1 MYYKCPDCGKIIDKY
16 NKKCPECGSLISLSD
31 TASKDALLNNENTED
46 FEENMKLLNKRV
58 KWGYRCLVIFSVLLL
73 VGGTALGILFDN
85 VGIAMIFALVLLVI
99 FIVINIKFRLFS
111 CPYCDC
117 MLHRADIFYHQYCP
131 HCGSMIKYDNY
142 TARNNRSL

>member
-1 MYYKCPDCGKIIDKY
+1 MYYKCPDCGKIIEEY
-16 NKKCPECGSLISLSD
+16 SKKCPECGSLISLSD
-31 TASKDALLNNENTED
+31 TASKDALLNKENTED
-46 FEENMKLLNKRV
+46 FEDNMKLLRKRV
-58 KWGYRCLVIFSVLLL
+58 KWGYRCLVIFSILLL
-73 VGGTALGILFDN
+73 VGGTALGIMFDN
-85 VGIAMIFALVLLVI
+85 VGIVMIYAFVLIVI

-131 HCGSMIKYDNY
+131 HCGSAIKYNNY

>member
-131 HCGSMIKYDNY
+131 HCGSAIKYGNY
-142 TARNNRSL
+142 TTRNNRSL

>member
-1 MYYKCPDCGKIIDKY
+1 MFYKCPDCGKIIDKY

-85 VGIAMIFALVLLVI
+85 VGIAMIFALALLVI

-131 HCGSMIKYDNY
+131 HCGSAIKYGNY
-142 TARNNRSL
+142 TTRNNRSL

>member
-1 MYYKCPDCGKIIDKY
+1 MFYKCPDCGKIIDKY

-85 VGIAMIFALVLLVI
+85 VGIAMIFAFVLIVI

-117 MLHRADIFYHQYCP
+117 ILHRADIFYHQYCP
-131 HCGSMIKYDNY
+131 HCGSAIKYGNY
-142 TARNNRSL
+142 TTRNNRSL

>member
-16 NKKCPECGSLISLSD
+16 NIKCPECGSLISLSD
-31 TASKDALLNNENTED
+31 TASKDALLNKENTED
-46 FEENMKLLNKRV
+46 FEENMKLLRKRV

-131 HCGSMIKYDNY
+131 NCGSAIKYDNY
-142 TARNNRSL
+142 TTRNNRLL

>member
-1 MYYKCPDCGKIIDKY
+1 MFYKCPDCGKIIDKY

-73 VGGTALGILFDN
+73 VGGTALGIMFDN
-85 VGIAMIFALVLLVI
+85 IGIVMIYAFVLIVI

-117 MLHRADIFYHQYCP
+117 ILHRADIFYHQYCP
-131 HCGSMIKYDNY
+131 HCGSAIKYGNY
-142 TARNNRSL
+142 TTRNNKSL

>member
-46 FEENMKLLNKRV
+46 FEENMKLLNKRI

-131 HCGSMIKYDNY
+131 HCGSAIKYGNY
-142 TARNNRSL
+142 TTRNNRSL